1 MYRSPKVRP
10 KIKQMVVGIFM
21 RKYSFEWIGISEK
34 IIWISL
40 NNEGTTH
47 SLSSKYIVS
56 KKNSKNITLIR
67 AKLEQRPT

>member
-21 RKYSFEWIGISEK
+21 RKYSFEWICISEK
-34 IIWISL
+34 IIWIYL